1 MLTLQPT
8 ALVISDFPIVGRTA
22 GEALSTKYQVIPVT
36 WAEFVTEKTPYVS
49 LMIVDVT
56 DTDAESSLKAITLA
70 LPQARVVIC
79 SLHHNEVAVYRL
91 CSEGFAHEGALR
103 SLLELVA

>member
-8 ALVISDFPIVGRTA
+8 ALVISNFPIVGRTA
-22 GEALSTKYQVIPVT
+22 GEALNAKYEVIPVT
-36 WAEFVTEKTPYVS
+36 WANFIAEETPHAS

-56 DTDAESSLKAITLA
+56 GANAESSLKAMTVA

-91 CSEGFAHEGALR
+91 HSDGFAHEGALR